1 MQKAGHGKQLLEV
14 ISWRSDERRRV
25 LLSALS
31 YADLVRSWLV
41 LGARI
46 SLREIRLAPLTLS
59 LALTT
64 LIKID
69 STRFSLR
76 SRDVNRTIALSI
88 AIMFGN
94 IQCVQVRAA
103 GGINRCGARS
113 GPARTRFKGMAYHN
127 VSLTVQ
133 CIATAYLARRRYAKP
148 NRIDG
153 DDLDWL
159 TSLQPACS
167 ADPSI
172 ESPTRAMK
180 WPLEAFLAL

>member
-1 MQKAGHGKQLLEV
+1 VLTQAYAHYQVSSKLANTAQKLQAWMQKAGHGKQLLEV
-14 ISWRSDERRRV
+14 IWWRSDERRWV

-31 YADLVRSWLV
+31 YADLGRSWLV

-46 SLREIRLAPLTLS
+46 SLREIRHAPLTLS

-64 LIKID
+64 LIKIY

-94 IQCVQVRAA
+94 IQCVEVRAA

-127 VSLTVQ
+127 VGLTVQ
-133 CIATAYLARRRYAKP
+133 CIYSILWS
-148 NRIDG
+148 DG
-153 DDLDWL
+153 DMLN
-159 TSLQPACS
+159 P
-167 ADPSI
+167 I
-172 ESPTRAMK
+172 E
-180 WPLEAFLAL
+180 